1 MASAGAASSWIGR
14 VKEAALAGLVA
25 FALALPLA
33 GIETTGAETG
43 PGFVTR
49 FNWVAIAVA
58 AVFCGKL
65 LLGFWPSRLL
75 PHQRAARSVA
85 ASEGRT
91 ILYIG
96 LGAAAFALAL
106 PLMPFSSRYL
116 VDLATSVLIYIML
129 GWGLNVVV
137 GLAGLL
143 NLGYAAF
150 YAVGAYSFALFA
162 QDFNLSFWEAL
173 PIAGLLAALAGILL
187 GLPVLRL
194 RGDYLAIVTLG
205 FGEIVRIVLINWG
218 SVTGGPNGINGIPRP
233 TLFGMPFAPSAP
245 PGVTTFSQFFGLD
258 FDPGQRVIFL
268 YYVIL
273 LLALATNWFSLR
285 IRRLPIG
292 RAWEALREDEIACR
306 ALGINPT
313 TVKLSAFAISAMLG
327 GFAGAFFATR
337 LGFISPESFG
347 FQESATVLAIVV
359 LGGLGSQLGVV
370 LAAIVLVTL
379 PEFGRE
385 FDQFRMLLFGAA
397 MVGIMIWRPR
407 GILANRAPS
416 IRLKPK
422 GAS

>member
-1 MASAGAASSWIGR
+1 
-14 VKEAALAGLVA
+14 
-25 FALALPLA
+25 
-33 GIETTGAETG
+33 
-43 PGFVTR
+43 
-49 FNWVAIAVA
+49 
-58 AVFCGKL
+58 
-65 LLGFWPSRLL
+65 
-75 PHQRAARSVA
+75 
-85 ASEGRT
+85 
-91 ILYIG
+91 
-96 LGAAAFALAL
+96 
-106 PLMPFSSRYL
+106 MPFSSRYL

-233 TLFGMPFAPSAP
+233 TLFGMHFAPSAP